1 MPDLAWLTEPYH
13 YEFMQRALI
22 AALIIGAVAPLVGTW
37 IVLRRL
43 AYLGDAM
50 SHATVGGVA
59 LAYLADVSI
68 TVGAIGAGLA
78 MAALMAALATHP
90 RLREDTIIGTVEA
103 ALFAVGIV
111 VISSS
116 RNISIDLTHLLFGS
130 ITTVTHTD
138 LVRSATL
145 GGGSV
150 LALTLLFRDLRAAT
164 FDPQHATLVGIR
176 TGLLR
181 SGLYALLAITVVL
194 GLQSVGLL
202 MSVALFV
209 IPPAAARLWCAT
221 VARMAALAAAFG
233 VASSLV
239 GLTISYHAGSAPGAT
254 IALCAVAILAVSF
267 AGTLPCRTAPA
278 RWQRSR
284 ARGTD
289 RPACGRAGRLTRRPR
304 RCARRSPAGGPS
316 PPPTG

>member
-13 YEFMQRALI
+13 FDFMQRALL
-22 AALIIGAVAPLVGTW
+22 AAMMIGAVAPLVGTW

-59 LAYLADVSI
+59 VAYLGGVSI
-68 TVGAIGAGLA
+68 TIGAIGAGLA
-78 MAALMAALATHP
+78 MAGLMAALATHP

-103 ALFAVGIV
+103 ALFAAGIV

-116 RNISIDLTHLLFGS
+116 HNINIDLTHLLFGS
-130 ITTVTHTD
+130 ITTVTNGD
-138 LVRSATL
+138 LERGATL
-145 GGGSV
+145 GGASV
-150 LALTLLFRDLRAAT
+150 LALTLVFRDLRAST
-164 FDPQHATLVGIR
+164 FDPEHAALVGIR

-194 GLQSVGLL
+194 GLRSVGLL

-209 IPPAAARLWCAT
+209 IPPAAARLWCTT

-233 VASSLV
+233 VASSLA

-254 IALCAVAILAVSF
+254 IALCAVTILAASF
-267 AGTLPCRTAPA
+267 ASTAPRRAAPA
-278 RWQRSR
+278 RDHAIEAH
-284 ARGTD
+284 AR
-289 RPACGRAGRLTRRPR
+289 PVAGE
-304 RCARRSPAGGPS
+304 AGE
-316 PPPTG
+316 